1 MAYKEVAIS
10 EVARNEA
17 KKIESSNN
25 SYLEKS
31 HEKWD
36 KLSGI
41 MSTFNK
47 LVSNWV
53 KSIQAFTK
61 NVFYE

>member
-1 MAYKEVAIS
+1 
-10 EVARNEA
+10 
-17 KKIESSNN
+17 
-25 SYLEKS
+25 
-31 HEKWD
+31 
-36 KLSGI
+36 

-61 NVFYE
+61 NVFYEWMA